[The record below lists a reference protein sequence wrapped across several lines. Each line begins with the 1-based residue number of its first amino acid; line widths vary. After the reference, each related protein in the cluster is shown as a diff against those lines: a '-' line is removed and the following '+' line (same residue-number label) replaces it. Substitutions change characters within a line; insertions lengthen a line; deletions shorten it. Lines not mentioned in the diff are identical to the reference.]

1 MRLFLREDQTT
12 AVLTQLREGQV
23 DVVLMALPYEL
34 GDFEHMEL
42 FNDPFQF
49 ACAPDHPPATRP
61 RVEVEDLAGEPLM
74 LLAEGHCLR
83 EHALEFC
90 RLRGRQSS
98 AQLEAASLH
107 TLVQMVAAGIGVTL
121 LPQLAVEA
129 GITDGTN
136 IRLIP
141 LAGPAS
147 RQIAL
152 VWRRTS
158 LRADAFAAPGRAL
171 LEG

>member
-1 MRLFLREDQTT
+1 MCGDTRLGVIPTISPFL
-12 AVLTQLREGQV
+12 L
-23 DVVLMALPYEL
+23 
-34 GDFEHMEL
+34 
-42 FNDPFQF
+42 
-49 ACAPDHPPATRP
+49 P
-61 RVEVEDLAGEPLM
+61 RVLPSI
-74 LLAEGHCLR
+74 HTRYPKLR
-83 EHALEFC
+83 
-90 RLRGRQSS
+90 RQSS

-158 LRADAFAAPGRAL
+158 LRADAFAALGRAL
-171 LEG
+171 LQG